1 MSALIG
7 HTGFVGGHL
16 QTEISFQEK
25 YNRSNISKIQGLKT
39 DLIICAGLPAE
50 KWKANS
56 DPDSDW
62 LNMAN
67 LSHLISTIEADRAIL
82 ISTIDVYQP
91 PREVTESSQPNLIG
105 TEAYGRNRAWFEMF
119 FRAKFPNS
127 LIVRLPGLFAP
138 NLKKNLI
145 FDLINKREDQ
155 YSNVDGESKFQFF
168 DITQIS
174 KIIDIA
180 LEHQLLT
187 LNIASEPLTAQEI
200 ADIFKVQL
208 STGKNKLNYQM
219 KSNHESLFG
228 GENGY
233 LFSKEQIIRGISEL
247 QAIDV

>member
-16 QTEISFQEK
+16 QSNFSFREK
-25 YNRSNISKIQGLKT
+25 YNRANILEIQGLKT

-67 LSHLISTIEADRAIL
+67 LSQLISTIEADKAIL

-91 PREVTESSQPNLIG
+91 PREVTETSQPNLIG
-105 TEAYGRNRAWFEMF
+105 TEAYGRNRAWFELF
-119 FRAKFPNS
+119 FRAKFPDS

-145 FDLINKREDQ
+145 FDLMNKREDQ
-155 YSNVDGESKFQFF
+155 YSNVDGESEFQFF

-174 KIIDIA
+174 KVINIA
-180 LEHQLLT
+180 LQHQLST
-187 LNIASEPLTAQEI
+187 LNIATEPLFAQEI

-208 STGKNKLNYQM
+208 STGKKKLNYQM
-219 KSNHESLFG
+219 KSNHESLFH

-233 LFSKEQIIRGISEL
+233 LFSKEETIQGILAL
-247 QAIDV
+247 QARDI

>member
-1 MSALIG
+1 LIG

-16 QTEISFQEK
+16 QSNFSFREK
-25 YNRSNISKIQGLKT
+25 YNRANILGIQGLKT

-50 KWKANS
+50 KWKTNS

-62 LNMAN
+62 LNMAT
-67 LSHLISTIEADRAIL
+67 LSQLISTIEADKAIL

-91 PREVTESSQPNLIG
+91 PIEVTETSQPNLIG
-105 TEAYGRNRAWFEMF
+105 TEAYGRNRAWFELF
-119 FRAKFPNS
+119 FRAKFPDS

-145 FDLINKREDQ
+145 FDLMNKREDQ
-155 YSNVDGESKFQFF
+155 YSNVDGESEFQFF

-174 KIIDIA
+174 KVINIA
-180 LEHQLLT
+180 LQHQLST
-187 LNIASEPLTAQEI
+187 LNIATEPLFAQEI

-208 STGKNKLNYQM
+208 STGKKKLNYQM
-219 KSNHESLFG
+219 KSNHESLFH

-233 LFSKEQIIRGISEL
+233 LFSKEETIQGILAL
-247 QAIDV
+247 QARDI

>member
-16 QTEISFQEK
+16 QTMTTFQEK
-25 YNRSNISKIQGLKT
+25 YNRSNISNIQGLET
-39 DLIICAGLPAE
+39 DLLMCAGLPAE

-56 DPDSDW
+56 DPESDW

-67 LSHLISTIEADRAIL
+67 LSQLVSTVKAEKAIL

-91 PREVTESSQPNLIG
+91 AIDVNETSQPNLVG
-105 TEAYGRNRAWFEMF
+105 AEAYGRNRAWFELF
-119 FRAKFPNS
+119 FRATFPNS

-174 KIIDIA
+174 KIIDVA
-180 LEHQLLT
+180 LEHQLYT
-187 LNIASEPLTAQEI
+187 LNIATEPLFAQEI

-208 STGKNKLNYQM
+208 NNGKKKLNYQM
-219 KSNHESLFG
+219 KSNHDSLFG
-228 GENGY
+228 GEKGY
-233 LFSKEQIIRGISEL
+233 LFSKEEIMQGISDL
-247 QAIDV
+247 QAEDI

>member
-16 QTEISFQEK
+16 QTNFSFREK
-25 YNRSNISKIQGLKT
+25 YNRTNISDIQGLNT

-56 DPDSDW
+56 HPDSDW

-67 LSHLISTIEADRAIL
+67 LSQLISTIEADKAIL
-82 ISTIDVYQP
+82 ISTVDVYQP
-91 PREVTESSQPNLIG
+91 PINMTETSQPNLIG
-105 TEAYGRNRAWFEMF
+105 TEPYGRNRAWFELF

-168 DITQIS
+168 DITQIA
-174 KIIDIA
+174 KVINIA
-180 LEHQLLT
+180 LENQLST
-187 LNIASEPLTAQEI
+187 LNVASEPLLAQEV

-208 STGKNKLNYQM
+208 STGKKKLNYQM

-228 GENGY
+228 GVNGY
-233 LFSKEQIIRGISEL
+233 LFSKEETIQGISDL
-247 QAIDV
+247 QAMDI

>member
-1 MSALIG
+1 VSALIG

-16 QTEISFQEK
+16 QSNFSFREK
-25 YNRSNISKIQGLKT
+25 YNRANILEIQGLKT

-67 LSHLISTIEADRAIL
+67 LSQLISTIEADKAIL

-91 PREVTESSQPNLIG
+91 PREVTETSQPNLIG
-105 TEAYGRNRAWFEMF
+105 TEAYGRNRAWFELF
-119 FRAKFPNS
+119 FRAKFPDS

-145 FDLINKREDQ
+145 FDLMNKREDQ
-155 YSNVDGESKFQFF
+155 YSNVDGESEFQFF

-174 KIIDIA
+174 KVINIA
-180 LEHQLLT
+180 LQHQLST
-187 LNIASEPLTAQEI
+187 LNIATEPLFAQEI

-208 STGKNKLNYQM
+208 STGKKKLNYQM
-219 KSNHESLFG
+219 KSNHESLFH

-233 LFSKEQIIRGISEL
+233 LFSKEETIQGILAL
-247 QAIDV
+247 QARDI